1 VLFTDDLLA
10 ALTPPEAAA
19 IFAHEVAHLEHY
31 ARRKLV
37 LRDVLLLVVIGVGL
51 TLLFWLGP
59 QSEGAGILRWAW
71 PLGCFLAL
79 LLAASR
85 NQVHEHQSDLRA
97 VELVQDPEAL
107 ISALT
112 KLHSLMRLPRRW
124 GARAEGPQVSEIAIR
139 SVVDP
144 SEAVVMA
151 SDRLYWLRGMNPHSE
166 LDPSSAL
173 REARDCR
180 SIRYDELA
188 DLRLEVGRGARRYL
202 VATDSHGSKLQLAL
216 PPDAVA
222 TLKAN
227 LEGIEL
233 VVRNTSL
240 EAAVLG
246 FRTVHAFFFDAQVAS
261 LLIGLKAVVGIA
273 LCVLAVERSRK
284 RLHEPRWAWQT
295 TVVALGALASLH
307 LLRGAGWVGSP
318 LPTMEL
324 HLWARYDSGIVLAL
338 LGITAA
344 LWTLGGVR
352 ARVPAL
358 VTLAAS
364 ALAFLT
370 GTTWFRD
377 QFGDDLLAKAAEPIA
392 LERLSLEPWRQHV
405 VEGRVGDL
413 QLSPTGSRVALR
425 ITHEE
430 FPGQYVTE
438 PSTFD
443 VEVGESDFTSFVGWD
458 LKFTNDNLVAVLT
471 TSANGFALERF
482 RVWPEHTQVDRIE
495 LPRLKSPTLRI
506 DASGRVWEVASTDFG
521 LGESILLRGR
531 FGTEGYHE
539 SRWTFDEP
547 DDLYPDE
554 LRTNSGA
561 AALLLAS
568 RFDLGMV
575 EYLPPFLAPL
585 GSYSTLS
592 EVSALHNSKRTSLAV
607 TTLDLWCVEPMTGQR
622 RFVCGGNDRESRTWL
637 WSIDADRRTV
647 TPMGALAGYYHGAKF
662 ARPDELLLQGYATA
676 PVVIELGSR
685 RARTL
690 HVTESRDLRVNP
702 VHADMEQAGFDGQI
716 AAPVIESMGQHV
728 SYQAMAKEGDV
739 VALATFEGSAST
751 VTVYRVGSA
760 AIGALERQER
770 E

>member
-1 VLFTDDLLA
+1 LA
-10 ALTPPEAAA
+10 RRVRAIREAAA
-19 IFAHEVAHLEHY
+19 Q
-31 ARRKLV
+31 R
-37 LRDVLLLVVIGVGL
+37 GL
-51 TLLFWLGP
+51 QL
-59 QSEGAGILRWAW
+59 
-71 PLGCFLAL
+71 
-79 LLAASR
+79 
-85 NQVHEHQSDLRA
+85 
-97 VELVQDPEAL
+97 
-107 ISALT
+107 
-112 KLHSLMRLPRRW
+112 
-124 GARAEGPQVSEIAIR
+124 EGPQVSEIAIR

-240 EAAVLG
+240 EVGDSVRLATTHDRRSRFWAALALFIAFLPPQSLPLFVASGITLLRPARATLAAAGAVSVVAAVLG

-295 TVVALGALASLH
+295 TVVALGALAFLH

-690 HVTESRDLRVNP
+690 HVIESRDLRVNP

-728 SYQAMAKEGDV
+728 SYQAMAKERDV
-739 VALATFEGSAST
+739 VALATFEGPAST